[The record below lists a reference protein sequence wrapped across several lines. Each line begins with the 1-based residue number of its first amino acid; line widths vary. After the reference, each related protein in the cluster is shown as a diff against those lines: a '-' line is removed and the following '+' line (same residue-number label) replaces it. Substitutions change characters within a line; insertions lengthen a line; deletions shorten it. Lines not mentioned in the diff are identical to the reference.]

1 MRSNRFFLLAFFP
14 ALAFAGDCE
23 NYCVGVRGNGEA
35 EPAHPAALA
44 RMVEEFGMPNA
55 MAGGSS
61 ATITMFLAEQVRKSP
76 KATGEQDADRKRKI
90 QALMLKTMP
99 EFEAAMTKDAKI
111 ADGFGMMKAF
121 SGGDPALIKQAIEA
135 FQNAGGMNKGELE
148 AAMGKYGALL
158 NPELVRLLM
167 KNPEKFG
174 QIGRAH
180 V

>member
-90 QALMLKTMP
+90 QARKGSRLL
-99 EFEAAMTKDAKI
+99 TKVESLFATSTESGRIKMDLEPRAR
-111 ADGFGMMKAF
+111 GPCSNRPYLMKAVF
-121 SGGDPALIKQAIEA
+121 CDSQIFMER
-135 FQNAGGMNKGELE
+135 ELP
-148 AAMGKYGALL
+148 GLWL
-158 NPELVRLLM
+158 PS
-167 KNPEKFG
+167 
-174 QIGRAH
+174 
-180 V
+180 